1 MWIPVLL
8 LPLTHFANTHCVL
21 ISSAEYAVWVCI
33 NLTTSYEMGLIIPI
47 LHTKKL
53 RDIQVIC
60 L

>member
-1 MWIPVLL
+1 MWIPVLPM
-8 LPLTHFANTHCVL
+8 PLNHFGNTYCVL

-47 LHTKKL
+47 LYMKKL
-53 RDIQVIC
+53 RHIQVIC